1 MAKQKIAPYGSRGAA
16 MGFIT
21 LPQVQ
26 LRFLDPATHMKFMHI
41 CRVLGKKHS
50 PFFPIIPDQG
60 RKKDFNIIRPPKPLL
75 AISNTFSPMRARIP
89 SIWTHTEPYRPI
101 SATFLTGCFPTRDGT
116 QKGGGPNLAS
126 LGTARR
132 RASNL
137 SQTPDQSRSGKNNAW
152 GNPLTAIYIYIY
164 IYIPIFPPKGI
175 CREGFN

>member
-1 MAKQKIAPYGSRGAA
+1 MAKKKFAPYGSRGAA

-21 LPQVQ
+21 LPRVQ

-41 CRVLGKKHS
+41 CRVLGKTHF

-75 AISNTFSPMRARIP
+75 AISNTFSPC
-89 SIWTHTEPYRPI
+89 E
-101 SATFLTGCFPTRDGT
+101 LGFPQYELIRNHIDPFQALFWRDFSDH

-137 SQTPDQSRSGKNNAW
+137 SQTPDQSRPGKNKCVSR
-152 GNPLTAIYIYIY
+152 PSLQI
-164 IYIPIFPPKGI
+164 
-175 CREGFN
+175 